1 LIPKVLVSN
10 PEIEMNT
17 QEQNLIP
24 TTWDAQSFWMG
35 EGFSFSQS
43 FASTATQSLSPFLLL
58 EARSA
63 FLISLLDTHRDTYLA
78 GVSPLS
84 SLLFFLRSSK
94 QVVSTLPFDQHLK
107 EYTHRTLP
115 QGAAPDIFS
124 QMVIWDQDPALALKK
139 FSLHGRLFLASTV
152 ALPKAPEGF
161 CVEQKWSYEED
172 SEIGLFYLLQL
183 IR

>member
-1 LIPKVLVSN
+1 MIPKVLVSN
-10 PEIEMNT
+10 PETNAQT
-17 QEQNLIP
+17 QGLIP
-24 TTWDAQSFWMG
+24 TTWDEQSFWMD

-43 FASTATQSLSPFLLL
+43 FASTNPEELSPFLLL

-63 FLISLLDTHRDTYLA
+63 FLISLLDTQRDTYLA

-84 SLLFFLRSSK
+84 SLLLFLRSSK
-94 QVVSTLPFDQHLK
+94 QIVSTLAFDKYLK
-107 EYTHRTLP
+107 EYSHRSLP
-115 QGAAPDIFS
+115 QGDPEIFS
-124 QMVIWDQDPALALKK
+124 QMVIWDQDPAQALKK

-152 ALPKAPEGF
+152 ALPQAPEGF
-161 CVEQKWSYEED
+161 CVEQKWSYGED

>member
-1 LIPKVLVSN
+1 MIPKVLVSN
-10 PEIEMNT
+10 PEVNA
-17 QEQNLIP
+17 QAQGLIP
-24 TTWDAQSFWMG
+24 TTWDEQSFWMD

-43 FASTATQSLSPFLLL
+43 FASTNPNELSPFLLL

-63 FLISLLDTHRDTYLA
+63 FLISLLDTQRDTYLA

-84 SLLFFLRSSK
+84 SLLLFLRSTK
-94 QVVSTLPFDQHLK
+94 KIVSTLPFDKYLK
-107 EYTHRTLP
+107 EYTHRPLP
-115 QGAAPDIFS
+115 QGDAPEIFS

-139 FSLHGRLFLASTV
+139 FSLHARLFLASTV
-152 ALPKAPEGF
+152 ALPQAPEGF